1 MTPSKTVSVG
11 THWGNYRVLVEDG
24 KIRGVRPAEYDPNP
38 SPIGRSLR
46 DALDPDCRI
55 PQPMVRAGY
64 LERGA
69 AGDGSLRGKEP
80 FVPVSWDQALDI
92 AADALKRVIEEYG
105 NEAIFGGSYGW
116 ASAGRFHHA
125 QSQIHRFLRLIG
137 GYTDAVFTYSAAAC
151 EAIMPHVLGCEL
163 YTLAA
168 QGPIWNDVVEAGGLV
183 VAFGGMRLDNSQV
196 NPGGVGAHLDRG
208 WQQRARERG
217 VEVVNISPIRD
228 DTADFLQADWY
239 PILPNTDTA
248 LMLGVAYTLV
258 EEGLHDRAF
267 LETYCTGFERFLP
280 YLTGATDGIP
290 KTPAW
295 AASITGIAADRI
307 ADLARRM
314 AGKRTMIALAFSLQ
328 RAEHGE
334 QPFWMATVLAAMLGQ
349 HGLPGGGVS
358 YGHATCNLIGYM
370 GRRFPLFG
378 WGAVPQGVNPIK
390 TFIPVSRIADM
401 LLNPGLE
408 YDFDGRKLKYPDI
421 KLIYWAG
428 GNPFHHHQ
436 DLNRLRRA
444 WARPQTVIVNDSVWT
459 ATARHADIVFPAT
472 TMLERDDIVCGYDH
486 YIMPS
491 RRAVPAYGEARNDYE
506 IFSELA
512 RRFDL
517 FDAFTEGR
525 SGMDWIRHLYE
536 TSVANAAKMGVNLPD
551 FDAFWQGEAICL
563 EDQLFDL
570 EFMLEAFR
578 KDPAANPLGTPSGK
592 IEIFSR
598 TVDGFGYDDC
608 PGHPV
613 WLDKEEWLRSP
624 RAGRFPL
631 HLLSNQ
637 PKSRLHS
644 QFDFGIV
651 SRETKVRGR
660 EPARMHPDDAG
671 KRGIRDG
678 DVVRIFNDR
687 GACLAGIILS
697 EDLMPGVIQ
706 LSTGAWFDPATEGE
720 EGLERHGNPN
730 VLTPDRPSSRLGQAL
745 TAYSCLVEV
754 EPYDGPLPE
763 VRAHRPPEILAPA
776 R

>member
-1 MTPSKTVSVG
+1 
-11 THWGNYRVLVEDG
+11 
-24 KIRGVRPAEYDPNP
+24 
-38 SPIGRSLR
+38 
-46 DALDPDCRI
+46 
-55 PQPMVRAGY
+55 MVRAGY

-69 AGDGSLRGKEP
+69 AGDGGLRGKEA
-80 FVPVSWDQALDI
+80 FVPVSWDEALDL
-92 AADALKRVIEEYG
+92 AAGALKKVINEYG
-105 NEAIFGGSYGW
+105 NEAVFGGSYGW

-137 GYTDAVFTYSAAAC
+137 GYTDVVYTYSAAAC
-151 EAIMPHVLGCEL
+151 EAIMPYVLGADL
-163 YTLAA
+163 YTIAGLS
-168 QGPIWNDVVEAGGLV
+168 PVWKDVVEAGGLV

-208 WQQRARERG
+208 WLQKAREKG

-239 PILPNTDTA
+239 PIIPNTDTA

-258 EEGLHDRAF
+258 DEGLHDRVF
-267 LETYCTGFERFLP
+267 LETYCTGFDRFLP
-280 YLTGATDGIP
+280 YLTGETDGIP
-290 KTPAW
+290 KTPEW
-295 AASITGIAADRI
+295 AAAITGISSDRI

-314 AGKRTMIALAFSLQ
+314 ADKRTMIALAFSLQ

-334 QPFWMATVLAAMLGQ
+334 QPFWMATVLGAMLGQ

-358 YGHATCNLIGYM
+358 FGHATCHVVSYL
-370 GRRFPLFG
+370 GRRLPLFS
-378 WGAVPQGVNPIK
+378 WGAVPQGENPVK

-408 YDFDGRKLKYPDI
+408 VDFDGRKLKYPHI

-436 DLNRLRRA
+436 DLNRLRKA
-444 WARPQTVIVNDSVWT
+444 WARPETIIVNESVWT
-459 ATARHADIVFPAT
+459 ATARHADIVFPVT
-472 TMLERDDIVCGYDH
+472 TMLERDDIICGYDH

-491 RRAVPAYGEARNDYE
+491 REAVPAFGEARNDYE
-506 IFSELA
+506 VFSELA
-512 RRFDL
+512 RRFGL

-525 SGMDWIRHLYE
+525 SEMDWIRHLYD
-536 TSVANAAKMGVNLPD
+536 TSVKNAAAVGVRLPD
-551 FDAFWQGEAICL
+551 FDTFWEGEAICL

-570 EFMLEAFR
+570 EFFLEAFR
-578 KDPAANPLGTPSGK
+578 KDPAAAPLGTPSGK
-592 IEIFSR
+592 IEIFSEK
-598 TVDGFGYDDC
+598 VDGFGYDDC

-613 WLDKEEWLRSP
+613 WLDKEEWLGSP
-624 RAGRFPL
+624 RAETFPL

-644 QFDFGIV
+644 QFDFGVV
-651 SRETKVRGR
+651 SRETKIRGR
-660 EPARMHPDDAG
+660 EPARMHPDDAAG
-671 KRGIRDG
+671 RGIRDR

-697 EDLMPGVIQ
+697 EDLRPGVIQ
-706 LSTGAWFDPATEGE
+706 LSTGAWFDPATKGE

-730 VLTPDRPSSRLGQAL
+730 VLTPDRASSRLGQAL

-754 EPYDGPLPE
+754 ERYEGPLPE
-763 VRAHRPPEILAPA
+763 VQAHKPPEILAPA
-776 R
+776 S